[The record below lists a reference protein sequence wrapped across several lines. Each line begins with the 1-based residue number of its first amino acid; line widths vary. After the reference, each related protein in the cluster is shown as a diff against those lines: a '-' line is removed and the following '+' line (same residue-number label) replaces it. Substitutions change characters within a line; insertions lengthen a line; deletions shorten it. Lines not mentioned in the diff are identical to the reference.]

1 MKQQFTTNDLL
12 RYLYDEVSYLERIAI
27 DKALK
32 SDAALAESLAA
43 LEEGQ
48 DTLNEVELEPSEF
61 SIQAI
66 LNYSGSSHFE
76 TEPM

>member
-12 RYLYDEVSYLERIAI
+12 RYLYNEVSYLERIAI
-27 DKALK
+27 EKALK
-32 SDAALAESLAA
+32 SDAILAESLEA
-43 LEEGQ
+43 LEAGHA
-48 DTLNEVELEPSEF
+48 TLDEVELVPSNL